1 MPEWVTHLFSF
12 ITGKVSIRRIMY
24 TVLLFICGC
33 VFTPKAVITYIE
45 NIEVPFVSG
54 KTVFYVVLFIISY
67 LVVDTV
73 VLVFNKILKN
83 KSQKMKIKKRD
94 QHIKK
99 IIHQLDENEQKILFM
114 FVHRRT
120 NSLNLD
126 GSDQY
131 VKSLQSKE
139 IIIPLGINLSGPHLL
154 SMTYHI
160 NPSYAGI
167 ITEIYNES
175 IE

>member
-83 KSQKMKIKKRD
+83 KSPKMKIKK
-94 QHIKK
+94 
-99 IIHQLDENEQKILFM
+99 
-114 FVHRRT
+114 
-120 NSLNLD
+120 
-126 GSDQY
+126 
-131 VKSLQSKE
+131 
-139 IIIPLGINLSGPHLL
+139 GINISRK
-154 SMTYHI
+154 
-160 NPSYAGI
+160 
-167 ITEIYNES
+167 
-175 IE
+175 